1 METLLGIYKSGTVS
15 DIDCNLLIPEQS
27 TPASGP
33 GEFSGCGCDTF
44 EFGCCPDGVTAAAG
58 PALEGCPDCNS
69 EEGCC
74 PDGLTPKS
82 GMSVQ

>member
-1 METLLGIYKSGTVS
+1 MK
-15 DIDCNLLIPEQS
+15 CNLVPQQS
-27 TPASGP
+27 TAASGP

-44 EFGCCPDGVTAAAG
+44 EFGCCPDGVTAASG
-58 PALEGCPDCNS
+58 PGLEGCLDCNS

-82 GMSVQ
+82 GMSWIIV